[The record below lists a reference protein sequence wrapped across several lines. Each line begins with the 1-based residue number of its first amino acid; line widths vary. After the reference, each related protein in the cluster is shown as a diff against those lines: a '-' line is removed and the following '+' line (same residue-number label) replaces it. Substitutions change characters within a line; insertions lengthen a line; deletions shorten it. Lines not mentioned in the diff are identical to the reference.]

1 MSCELPGKCGR
12 EDIYRIYEDF
22 FLSWPVAL
30 CLNCNTSKRERVW
43 LSCLPQ
49 IQLHWQRDQCV
60 PQKLSHLMFYQH
72 VVVLFHLL
80 CFTYQYKVTQHILLP
95 QFFSETKCVHIRIIS
110 SPLMYNYV
118 IVLIIVYLLHKLHR
132 GCKYQLTSCWIH
144 KGQCISDRSKPAHC
158 EKKEFTELVIEWLIS
173 K

>member
-12 EDIYRIYEDF
+12 EDIYRIDEDF
-22 FLSWPVAL
+22 FLSWPIAH
-30 CLNCNTSKRERVW
+30 CLNWNTNKRERWVTLLFAEDPAALTESPMCATKTVTLDV
-43 LSCLPQ
+43 LSACSFTERSFVLL
-49 IQLHWQRDQCV
+49 ISTKSRSIYCYHSFSM
-60 PQKLSHLMFYQH
+60 KLN
-72 VVVLFHLL
+72 
-80 CFTYQYKVTQHILLP
+80 
-95 QFFSETKCVHIRIIS
+95 HIRIIS

-144 KGQCISDRSKPAHC
+144 IAYQNSSSDRSKPVHC

-173 K
+173 E

>member
-12 EDIYRIYEDF
+12 EDIYRIDEDF
-22 FLSWPVAL
+22 FLSWPIAH
-30 CLNCNTSKRERVW
+30 CLNWNTNKRERWVT
-43 LSCLPQ
+43 LLFAEDPAALTESPMCATKTVTLDVLSACSCLVSLSAPLFYLSVQ
-49 IQLHWQRDQCV
+49 SIYCYHSFSM
-60 PQKLSHLMFYQH
+60 KLN
-72 VVVLFHLL
+72 
-80 CFTYQYKVTQHILLP
+80 
-95 QFFSETKCVHIRIIS
+95 HIRIIS

-144 KGQCISDRSKPAHC
+144 IAYQNSSSDRSKPVHC

-173 K
+173 E